1 MSELMVSVSGI
12 RGIVGESLTP
22 DVILDYTRAFAR
34 LIRGGKVVLG
44 RDSRVSGPMIASLIT
59 GALTSAGVDV
69 IDLGIVPTPTVLLAV
84 DDLKAD
90 GGIIVTASHNPK
102 EWNALKLASSKGVF
116 LNARES
122 EELQRILEKREFQLV
137 PWDKLG
143 SITKDNEAV
152 KRHMDQIC
160 ALVDEERIRASH
172 FTVALDCVNG
182 AGGVI
187 TPLLLTRL
195 GCTVH
200 TINEEPTGLFPRDPE
215 PTPSHLGE
223 LEALVKKTKAHIG
236 FAHDPDVDRLALV
249 TDEGKA
255 PGEEYTLALA
265 VESVLEKKKG
275 DVVCNYSTSSLTEE
289 AARRNGAQLFRA
301 PVGEANVAQLIMEKK
316 AIIGGEGNGGVIY
329 PALHVTRDAPLGIAL
344 ILDLMARR
352 NKTVSELIESFPPY
366 IMVKEKKTFQTL
378 NQRREALKQLEGYQF
393 QDARGIDTKDGLR
406 LSFDE
411 GWVHIRPSGT
421 EPAIRVIGESLSKE
435 WLEDKIRS
443 MWKVMEQ

>member
-12 RGIVGESLTP
+12 RGIVGDSLTP

-59 GALTSAGVDV
+59 GALSSAGVDV
-69 IDLGIVPTPTVLLAV
+69 IDLGIVPTPTVLLAI

-102 EWNALKLASSKGVF
+102 EWNALKLASSRGIF
-116 LNARES
+116 LNREES
-122 EELQRILEKREFQLV
+122 KKLQSILEKRDFPLM

-143 SITKDNEAV
+143 RISCDDNAV
-152 KRHMDQIC
+152 ERHIDKIC
-160 ALVDEERIRASH
+160 ALVDEEQIRAQH

-187 TPLLLTRL
+187 TPLLLKRL

-200 TINEEPTGLFPRDPE
+200 TINEEPTGIFPRDPE
-215 PTPSHLGE
+215 PTPDHLGE

-255 PGEEYTLALA
+255 PGEEFTLALA

-289 AARRNGAQLFRA
+289 AARRNGARLFRA
-301 PVGEANVAQLIMEKK
+301 PVGEANVAQLIMERK
-316 AIIGGEGNGGVIY
+316 AVIGGEGNGGVIY

-352 NKTVSELIESFPPY
+352 KKSVSELVRSFPPY
-366 IMVKEKKTFQTL
+366 VMVKEKKSFSTL
-378 NQRREALKQLEGYQF
+378 DERREAFKRLEGHEF
-393 QDARGIDTKDGLR
+393 ADVRGIDTNDGLR
-406 LSFDE
+406 LSFEE
-411 GWVHIRPSGT
+411 GWIHIRPSGT
-421 EPAIRVIGESLSKE
+421 EPAMRVIGESLSKE
-435 WLEDKIRS
+435 WLEEKIRS
-443 MWKVMEQ
+443 MWKVME

>member
-12 RGIVGESLTP
+12 RGIVGDSLTP

-59 GALTSAGVDV
+59 GALASAGVDV

-102 EWNALKLASSKGVF
+102 EWNALKLASSKGIF
-116 LNARES
+116 LNS
-122 EELQRILEKREFQLV
+122 EESKKLREILDKKDFPLM

-143 SITKDNEAV
+143 TISCDNEAV
-152 KRHMDQIC
+152 KRHLDKIC
-160 ALVDEERIRASH
+160 ALVDEEEIRARH

-187 TPLLLTRL
+187 TPLLLKRL

-200 TINEEPTGLFPRDPE
+200 AINVEPTGLFPRDPE

-249 TDEGKA
+249 TDEGQA

-265 VESVLEKKKG
+265 VESVLEKRKG

-289 AARRNGAQLFRA
+289 AARRSGARLFRA
-301 PVGEANVAQLIMEKK
+301 PVGEANVAELIIEKK
-316 AIIGGEGNGGVIY
+316 AVIGGEGNGGVIY

-352 NKTVSELIESFPPY
+352 KTSVSELVKSFPSY
-366 IMVKEKKTFQTL
+366 IMVKEKKSFSTL
-378 NQRREALKQLEGYQF
+378 DKRREALKRLEGHAF
-393 QDARGIDTKDGLR
+393 PDALGIDTNDGLR
-406 LSFDE
+406 LSFEE
-411 GWVHIRPSGT
+411 GWIHIRPSGT

-435 WLEDKIRS
+435 WLEEKIKT
-443 MWKVMEQ
+443 MWNVIE